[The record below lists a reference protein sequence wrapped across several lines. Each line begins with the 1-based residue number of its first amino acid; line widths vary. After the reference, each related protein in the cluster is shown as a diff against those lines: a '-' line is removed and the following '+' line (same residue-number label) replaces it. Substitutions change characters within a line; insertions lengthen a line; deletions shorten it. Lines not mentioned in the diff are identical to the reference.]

1 MSFLEFL
8 FTMKFPGEEYIA
20 EILSIVCMFVLR
32 VTFLLNQ
39 IKIKIRLTSH
49 CLKNCHHDCIVI
61 SSTLCVFVVILL
73 AISVSPH
80 LVGYRRIFLS

>member
-49 CLKNCHHDCIVI
+49 CLKNCHHD
-61 SSTLCVFVVILL
+61 
-73 AISVSPH
+73 
-80 LVGYRRIFLS
+80 